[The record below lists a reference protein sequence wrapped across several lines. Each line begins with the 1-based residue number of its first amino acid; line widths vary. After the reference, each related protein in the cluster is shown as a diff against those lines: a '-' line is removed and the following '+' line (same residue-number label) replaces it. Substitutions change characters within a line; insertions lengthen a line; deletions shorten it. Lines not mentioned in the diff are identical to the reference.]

1 MQSKFLFPLLLY
13 YHITLLLF
21 MSGHSKWATT
31 KRKKEKIDQKRGSAF
46 TKLANAISVAARS
59 GADPEMN
66 FGLRLAIDR
75 AKAVSMPKE
84 NIDRAI
90 LRGSGGAGGAQL
102 SHTVYEGFLPCRQ
115 AGGPSSQVAFMIEAI
130 SDNSNRTFNELKHLF
145 ADHGGNLASPG
156 AVGWMF
162 ERKGVIAVKNE
173 KLKMNKEELELKM
186 IDFGADDFS
195 EGEDEIYIY
204 TKPENLHALK
214 DGLEK
219 EGIEIE
225 SAGVEYI
232 AKEKIDVPP
241 EAEEKL
247 QKLIDELEEH
257 QDVAEYF
264 MNLK

>member
-1 MQSKFLFPLLLY
+1 MAKICFANFRSPY
-13 YHITLLLF
+13 YFITYYSITF

-102 SHTVYEGFLPCRQ
+102 SHTVYEGF
-115 AGGPSSQVAFMIEAI
+115 GSGQVAFIIEAI

-145 ADHGGNLASPG
+145 SEHGGNLASPG

-162 ERKGVIAVKNE
+162 ERKGTIVIKKE
-173 KLKMNKEELELKM
+173 KLKMNNEELELKT
-186 IDFGADDFS
+186 IDLGADDFL
-195 EGEDEIYIY
+195 EDEDNIIIY
-204 TKPENLHALK
+204 TKPEDLRKVKN
-214 DGLEK
+214 GLEK

-225 SAGVEYI
+225 SAGVEYV
-232 AKEKIDVPP
+232 AKEKIEVPA

-257 QDVAEYF
+257 QDVAEYY

>member
-1 MQSKFLFPLLLY
+1 
-13 YHITLLLF
+13 

-102 SHTVYEGFLPCRQ
+102 SHTVYEGF
-115 AGGPSSQVAFMIEAI
+115 GPGQVAFIIEAI

-145 ADHGGNLASPG
+145 SEHGGNLASPG

-162 ERKGVIAVKNE
+162 ERKGVISINSQQ
-173 KLKMNKEELELKM
+173 LTINKKQNTEELELKM
-186 IDFGADDFS
+186 IDLGADDFLDM
-195 EGEDEIYIY
+195 EGEIIIY
-204 TKPENLHALK
+204 TKPENLQKLK
-214 DGLEK
+214 NGLEK

-225 SAGVEYI
+225 SAGVEYV
-232 AKEKIDVPP
+232 AKEKIEVPA

-247 QKLIDELEEH
+247 QKLIDELEEN